1 MWRGGQVVLG
11 LTERA
16 CGGPGRS
23 TLVTVRRARLVED
36 GYRQLAAL
44 PSRAL
49 KGCVRVRFVNEQGLD
64 EAGIDQDGVFKGA
77 PLSLSHSL
85 SLSL

>member
-1 MWRGGQVVLG
+1 MVLG

-16 CGGPGRS
+16 CGGRS
-23 TLVTVRRARLVED
+23 TLVTVRRTRLVED

-49 KGCVRVRFVNEQGLD
+49 RAAVRVRFINEQGLD

-77 PLSLSHSL
+77 VFCITNSFVLKNCYGAEA
-85 SLSL
+85 